1 MLHKTRGI
9 ILRQIKYSEN
19 SIIVQVFTELF
30 GRQAY
35 IVSGVR
41 GKKSKNKIN
50 FFQPL
55 HIVEMDIYYKAS
67 REMQRISE
75 VKSLV
80 PFTSI
85 TQDPLKSSQ
94 AIFLAELLLKSIRE
108 EEKDINLFE
117 FVVNSIQFL
126 DLTKENPANFHL
138 VFMLKL
144 TRFLGFFP
152 NEGFN
157 EMNNLF
163 NLRSGS
169 FCCTAPDHDEYI
181 SKELTFFFQQLL
193 NIPLKNF
200 YTVILNSRSRS
211 KLMRNILDYYYL
223 HIGGMPEIKSFS
235 VLTEVFS
242 DI

>member
-19 SIIVQVFTELF
+19 SIIVQVYTELF
-30 GRQAY
+30 GRQSY

-41 GKKSKNKIN
+41 SKKSKNKIN
-50 FFQPL
+50 IFQPL
-55 HIVEMDIYYKAS
+55 HIVEMEVYYKAS

-75 VKSLV
+75 VKSIV
-80 PFTSI
+80 PLTSI
-85 TQDPLKSSQ
+85 PLDPLKSSQ

-108 EEKDINLFE
+108 EEKDLNLFE
-117 FVVNSIQFL
+117 FIINSIQLL

-144 TRFLGFFP
+144 SRFLGFSP
-152 NEGFN
+152 HEGYN
-157 EMNNLF
+157 KIDNLF

-169 FCCTAPDHDEYI
+169 FCCSPPDHNEYL
-181 SKELTFFFQQLL
+181 SKELTFIFQQLL
-193 NIPLKNF
+193 NIPLKDF
-200 YTVILNSRSRS
+200 FIVILNSASRS

-223 HIGGMPEIKSFS
+223 HIGGMSEIKSFT

-242 DI
+242 EV